1 MRTLAILA
9 GVTLALAAAP
19 AAAQSVYELDE
30 SGQWVERP
38 APPAGENESVMTEV
52 RRLIA
57 EGRAGTAYD
66 IINDWIRRNEERTLP
81 ETPLAYRL
89 RGDALTAMGREFQA
103 LYDYELVARSFPQS
117 EEFPIVVEREYD
129 IAQRYLGGLRKK
141 FFGLRIENA
150 TDIGI
155 ELLIRVHERMPGSE
169 LGERASIAVA
179 DHYFEEREMNWAVEA
194 YDAYLRSYPQG
205 PNRDHALKRR
215 VIANLA
221 QYRGP
226 QRDVTSL
233 LDARRQIAQLQREL
247 PREAERLELDNRM
260 VSLIEE
266 ELAAQS
272 LESARWR
279 LKRGDEPAAR
289 FILERLIERRPGS
302 QAAAEARAILAERGW
317 GPRTDSP
324 AEPAQSEDAS

>member
-1 MRTLAILA
+1 MRRIVITM
-9 GVTLALAAAP
+9 LALLGLAASP

-30 SGQWVERP
+30 SGQWVEKP
-38 APPAGENESVMTEV
+38 AAPTGEDESVMTEV

-66 IINDWIRRNEERTLP
+66 IINDWIERHEGQTLP

-89 RGDALTAMGREFQA
+89 RGDALTAMGREFRA

-129 IAQRYLGGLRKK
+129 IAQQYLGGLRKK

-150 TDIGI
+150 EDIGV

-179 DHYFEEREMNWAVEA
+179 DHYFEEREMAWAVEA
-194 YDAYLRSYPQG
+194 YNAYLSSYPQG
-205 PNRDHALKRR
+205 PNRDRALKRR

-247 PREAERLELDNRM
+247 PREAERLELDERM
-260 VSLIEE
+260 VSMIDE
-266 ELAAQS
+266 ELAAQT
-272 LESARWR
+272 LESAKWR
-279 LKRGDEPAAR
+279 LKRGEDPAAR
-289 FILERLIERRPGS
+289 FILERLVQRRPNAE
-302 QAAAEARAILAERGW
+302 AAAEARRMLAERGW
-317 GPRTDSP
+317 L
-324 AEPAQSEDAS
+324 AEPVEAVSSEDES